1 MQNTGRNI
9 LAWLVICIV
18 GPIAGLIFLLFKC
31 RGLIKIEGYWA
42 TFWDI
47 LEGNLVII
55 SNHPT
60 MRDPLV
66 YVGMWWWAC
75 IIFPRKFLVWNL
87 PGKNYFD
94 DVLSSLTRGTWTNF
108 PEWIYPIIHCIQVD
122 RSGGNNK
129 DVIRKANQVVTN
141 GHTLIIFGETR
152 RTGSQDRNNPEA
164 EIIFNYNKDGSRQIQ
179 PFTAAVI
186 KTTANKGARF
196 IVAWKNYDNWRIDPG
211 FGLKTWWKDKHQVTI
226 NFGRSYYPDK
236 TLKAAELLL
245 DTQQRVLSIQ

>member
-94 DVLSSLTRGTWTNF
+94 DVLSSLTRGIWTNF

-141 GHTLIIFGETR
+141 GHTLINLVRRGEQAARTVIIR
-152 RTGSQDRNNPEA
+152 RRKLSSTTTKMEA
-164 EIIFNYNKDGSRQIQ
+164 
-179 PFTAAVI
+179 
-186 KTTANKGARF
+186 ARF
-196 IVAWKNYDNWRIDPG
+196 NRLPP
-211 FGLKTWWKDKHQVTI
+211 L
-226 NFGRSYYPDK
+226 
-236 TLKAAELLL
+236 
-245 DTQQRVLSIQ
+245 